1 MGSVGRRSVFVG
13 ALCTGV
19 AMLGVSVHGL
29 LGVDAELQRSAF
41 AAHQQ
46 RSVEYHSVR
55 VHEWRG
61 DCGKPPT
68 FKPGQRI

>member
-1 MGSVGRRSVFVG
+1 
-13 ALCTGV
+13 
-19 AMLGVSVHGL
+19 MLGVPVHGL

-41 AAHQQ
+41 AAQQQ